1 MGRPIAVVCAT
12 ILLIA
17 MIATFTY
24 GIVHYTGSH
33 RDGAKGGAHGPSTTN
48 KAAIQ
53 TVCQST
59 SYRDT
64 CISSLEGAAGNTSDP
79 KQLVQIGFRLANQA
93 ILHAITQSS
102 TIKAAQNDP
111 RSAQALEICRE
122 VMVYARNDL
131 QRTVD
136 TCGSLNNIQNVNQF
150 VENIK
155 VWLGGAATYQDV
167 CFDAFA
173 NATNTEAGAKMRQ
186 FFNISRE
193 LTSNAL
199 TMTDE
204 VKEMISMLDIP
215 TTLGATRRLLGKAPV
230 PQQPGMIPAW
240 VSDAQR
246 NILEK
251 PVGELKVD
259 AVVALDGT
267 GQFKNIGEALATVPK
282 HNNKTFVVYI
292 KAGVYHE
299 HVSISKKMTNV
310 VLVGDGATK
319 TIITGNKN
327 FVDGTPTYKT
337 ATVASV
343 GEGFI
348 ARDIGV
354 ENTAGA
360 EKRQAVAIRVAGDYS
375 VLYRCE
381 FNGFQ
386 DTLYAVRGR
395 QFYRDCKITGTID
408 FIFGDAQAVFQNCD
422 IQIRKPLENQ
432 QCEVTAQG
440 RSEPN
445 GPGAIV
451 LQNCSITGQPDY
463 LLVKADNPSFL
474 GRPWKAYSRTI
485 IMESYIDGC
494 ISPNGWAPWAG
505 TFGLDTL
512 FYAEYGNRGPGA
524 EQAGRVTWKGVKK
537 LSRDQVMEFTPNVFF
552 MGDKWIS
559 PTGAPYTPTLT
570 AV

>member
-1 MGRPIAVVCAT
+1 MGKPAAIVCAT
-12 ILLIA
+12 VLLVV

-24 GIVHYTGSH
+24 GIIHFAGN
-33 RDGAKGGAHGPSTTN
+33 HGKQGVWDRAPATTN
-48 KAAIQ
+48 KAIQ
-53 TVCQST
+53 SVCQPT
-59 SYRDT
+59 TYRHT
-64 CISSLEGAAGNTSDP
+64 CVASLEGAAGNTTDP
-79 KQLVQIGFRLANQA
+79 KQLVQVGFKLASQA
-93 ILHAITQSS
+93 INDAIAKSS

-131 QRTVD
+131 QKTVD
-136 TCGSLNNIQNVNQF
+136 TCGSLNNVQNVNQF

-167 CFDAFA
+167 CFDAFE
-173 NATNTEAGAKMRQ
+173 NATDTAAGAKIRA
-186 FFNISRE
+186 FFNTSRE

-204 VKEMISMLDIP
+204 IKRMISLLDIP
-215 TTLGATRRLLGKAPV
+215 ASVGSRRLLGGSAL
-230 PQQPGMIPAW
+230 PQRGLIPEW
-240 VSDAQR
+240 VSDVQR

-251 PVGELKVD
+251 PIAELKVD

-267 GQFKNIGEALATVPK
+267 GQFRRIGEALATVPK
-282 HNNKTFVVYI
+282 HNSKPFIVYI
-292 KAGVYHE
+292 KAGIYNE
-299 HVSISKKMTNV
+299 HVTIPKKMTNV
-310 VLVGDGATK
+310 VLIGDGATK
-319 TIITGNKN
+319 TIVTGKKN

-337 ATVASV
+337 ATIASV
-343 GEGFI
+343 GEGFM

-375 VLYRCE
+375 VLYRCQ

-395 QFYRDCKITGTID
+395 QFYRDCVITGTID

-432 QCEVTAQG
+432 KCAVTAQG
-440 RSEPN
+440 RAEPN
-445 GPGAIV
+445 GPGAII
-451 LQNCSITGQPDY
+451 LQNCSISGQPDY
-463 LLVKADNPSFL
+463 LLVKDENPAFL
-474 GRPWKAYSRTI
+474 GRPWKPYSRTI
-485 IMESYIDGC
+485 VMQSFIDGC
-494 ISPNGWAPWAG
+494 IAPTGWSPWAG

-512 FYAEYGNRGPGA
+512 FYAEYGNRGAGA
-524 EQAGRVTWKGVKK
+524 EQAGRVTWLGIKK
-537 LSRDQVMEFTPNVFF
+537 LSPEQVTEFTPDVFF
-552 MGDKWIS
+552 MGNKWVV
-559 PTGAPYTPTLT
+559 PTGVPYTPGLMN
-570 AV
+570 VQ